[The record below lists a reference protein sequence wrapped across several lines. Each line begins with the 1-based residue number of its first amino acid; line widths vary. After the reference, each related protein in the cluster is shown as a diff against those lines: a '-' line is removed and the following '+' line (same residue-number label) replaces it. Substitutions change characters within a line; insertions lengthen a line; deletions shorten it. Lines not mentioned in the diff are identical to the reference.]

1 MFNRIQIRCA
11 SVLANLPPNPHT
23 SHSLHQ
29 TQPHI
34 VTPASQPITAR
45 SNNAFHP
52 NYIPKNTKERLALD
66 ELYKVL
72 DNSKAMYKILENRYL
87 EKNMTEEQD
96 SSLKDLLEE
105 HPTIMASTLDVYK
118 GNDAIFG
125 EQDDDYLFPRQLI
138 PETMKNENKTPL
150 VIVACGSY
158 SPITYLHL
166 RMFEMAR
173 DHFNGRFDDYE
184 LIAGYYSPVS
194 DAYKKEGLVEAKHRV
209 KMCELAVEST
219 SDWLMVD
226 SWESRQSM
234 YQRTAVVLDHFDHQL
249 NQIGRGIKTKSGD
262 YKKVKIMLLAG
273 GDLMAS
279 FGHPGVWS
287 SEDLHHIVGR
297 YGCVIIE
304 RTGTDVYG
312 FLLSHDILYQHRL
325 NVLIIKQLIHNDISS
340 TKIRLFVK
348 RGMSVK
354 YLLPNPVI
362 DYIAENKLYHS
373 DYHAS

>member
-1 MFNRIQIRCA
+1 M
-11 SVLANLPPNPHT
+11 SWLV
-23 SHSLHQ
+23 S
-29 TQPHI
+29 
-34 VTPASQPITAR
+34 
-45 SNNAFHP
+45 
-52 NYIPKNTKERLALD
+52 D
-66 ELYKVL
+66 
-72 DNSKAMYKILENRYL
+72 
-87 EKNMTEEQD
+87 
-96 SSLKDLLEE
+96 
-105 HPTIMASTLDVYK
+105 
-118 GNDAIFG
+118 
-125 EQDDDYLFPRQLI
+125 
-138 PETMKNENKTPL
+138 ENKTPL

-173 DHFNGRFDDYE
+173 DHFNGRLDDEYE

-226 SWESRQSM
+226 SWESRQPI
-234 YQRTAVVLDHFDHQL
+234 YQRTAVVLDHFDHEL
-249 NQIGRGIKTKSGD
+249 NQIGRGIKMSSGD

-287 SEDLHHIVGR
+287 SEDLHHIVGK

-348 RGMSVK
+348 RGMSIK

-362 DYIAENKLYHS
+362 DYIAENRLYHT
-373 DYHAS
+373 D